1 MSSRKNSIIST
12 AENVTNYDSIERT
25 PTSSTQLEKFKTIEK
40 RLVRKI
46 DLRLI
51 PWLSVLYLLLSLDRN
66 NIGNARLGTL
76 EKDLN
81 LVGNDYYTALTI
93 FFAGYVLFHIP
104 SNLVVKRLK
113 PSRWISGTMIMWGIC
128 SLCQAFTHSASGLIV
143 CRFFL
148 GVFETGV
155 GPSTPLFLSFWY
167 QREELATRVAIYFGS
182 SSVAGAF
189 SGAIAY
195 GVLSTMEGAHGIAG
209 WRWLFIVE
217 AIPTIVL
224 GFLSFIV
231 LPDMPETAGRWL
243 TAEEKDVAIQR
254 TRQSGNTDESAF
266 DKKQFFAA
274 LIDYKVWFSVVIYI
288 GLNIALASFAIFL
301 PTIIRDMGFSSLSAQ
316 LLSIPP
322 YVAAGILVFFVSW
335 NSDRTLQRGYHIMA
349 VCALGVLGYIFLLA
363 SLNVGLRYTGAVLVA
378 CGIYPIIPLTLSW
391 VSNNQLGHTKRGVA
405 IAMTSM
411 IAQCF
416 SMLGTQIYR
425 TEDSPRYIK
434 GHVVC
439 VVFLGLAGL
448 SAFTLRFLL
457 SRENNRR
464 DREYGVPDSKDMS
477 GIDIEGVYDHH
488 PQFRYAL

>member
-1 MSSRKNSIIST
+1 MGKRERNVSILSSEEVVRS
-12 AENVTNYDSIERT
+12 YDSISV
-25 PTSSTQLEKFKTIEK
+25 SSTEREKVEVTER
-40 RLVRKI
+40 RLLRKL
-46 DLRLI
+46 DFRLI

-104 SNLVVKRLK
+104 SNLLVKKLR
-113 PSRWISGTMIMWGIC
+113 PSRWISSTMILWGDY
-128 SLCQAFTHSASGLIV
+128 SQAFTHNAAGLIA

-167 QREELATRVAIYFGS
+167 QRDELATRVAIYFGS
-182 SSVAGAF
+182 STVAGAF
-189 SGAIAY
+189 AGAIAY
-195 GVLSTMEGAHGIAG
+195 GVLGTLEGAHGIAG

-217 AIPTIVL
+217 ALPTIVL
-224 GFLSFIV
+224 GFLSFMV
-231 LPDMPETAGRWL
+231 LPDTPETAGKWL
-243 TAEEKDVAIQR
+243 TAEEKRVAIER
-254 TRQSGNTDESAF
+254 TERSGNTDEKSF
-266 DKKQFFAA
+266 DKKQFVAA

-288 GLNIALASFAIFL
+288 GLNIALASFSIFL
-301 PTIIRDMGFSSLSAQ
+301 PTIIRDMGFSSLKAQ

-322 YVAAGILVFFVSW
+322 YIAAACLVFVVSW
-335 NSDRTLQRGYHIMA
+335 NSDRTLQRAYHIIV
-349 VCALGVLGYIFLLA
+349 VCVIGVLGYVLLLA
-363 SLNVGLRYTGAVLVA
+363 TTKIGLRYTGAVLVA

-425 TEDSPRYIK
+425 TEDGPQYFK
-434 GHVVC
+434 GHTIC
-439 VVFLGLAGL
+439 LIFLSLAAC
-448 SAFTLRFLL
+448 SACLLRILL
-457 SRENNRR
+457 ARENRKRN
-464 DREYGVPDSKDMS
+464 ELYGVPESSDMS
-477 GIDIEGVYDHH
+477 GLIIEDLYDKH

>member
-1 MSSRKNSIIST
+1 MLLFNSILS
-12 AENVTNYDSIERT
+12 
-25 PTSSTQLEKFKTIEK
+25 
-40 RLVRKI
+40 
-46 DLRLI
+46 RLI

-66 NIGNARLGTL
+66 NIGNARLGSL
-76 EKDLN
+76 EADLH

-93 FFAGYVLFHIP
+93 FFAGYVIFHIP
-104 SNLVVKRLK
+104 SNIMVKRIP
-113 PSRWISGTMIMWGIC
+113 PSRWMAGTMVLWGIC
-128 SLCQAFTHSASGLIV
+128 SLCQAFTQNAAGLIA

-148 GVFETGV
+148 GCFEVGV

-182 SSVAGAF
+182 STVAGAF
-189 SGAIAY
+189 AGAIAY
-195 GVLSTMEGAHGIAG
+195 GVLGHLDGAHNMAG

-217 AIPTIVL
+217 AVPTIVL

-231 LPDMPETAGRWL
+231 LPNMPETAGRWL
-243 TAEEKDVAIQR
+243 SVEEKQVAIQR
-254 TRQSGNTDESAF
+254 TRQSGNTDAKSF
-266 DKKQFFAA
+266 DKKQFVAA
-274 LIDYKVWFSVVIYI
+274 LMDYKVWLAVVIYV

-301 PTIIRDMGFSSLSAQ
+301 PTIIRDMGFSSLDAQ

-322 YVAAGILVFFVSW
+322 YVVACCLVFIVSW

-363 SLNVGLRYTGAVLVA
+363 STDTGVRYTGAILVA

-416 SMLGTQIYR
+416 SMLGTQIYKA
-425 TEDSPRYIK
+425 EDGPRYLK
-434 GHVVC
+434 GHCVC
-439 VVFLGLAGL
+439 LVFLCLAGC
-448 SAFTLRFLL
+448 SAALLRFLL
-457 SRENNRR
+457 ARENTQRNKQVG
-464 DREYGVPDSKDMS
+464 ETNNDMT
-477 GIDIEGVYDHH
+477 GIDIDGVYDRH
-488 PQFRYAL
+488 PQFRYTL